1 MGAYGTLSAT
11 NTDKSVNYRLAL
23 NITASEALGGVEWV
37 RLTKTPNFII
47 IKPLVIVGDPKEVVN
62 KTHVCYSRGRY
73 AQMGIMRMVSD
84 GSIRKDLL
92 GKRYKIKKDKE
103 GKLYVCLNEEIK
115 KDGDG

>member
-1 MGAYGTLSAT
+1 MGAYAMLSAT
-11 NTDKSVNYRLAL
+11 NTDNSVNYRLAL
-23 NITASEALGGVEWV
+23 NITASEALGGTTWV
-37 RLTKTPNFII
+37 RLTKTPNFIVI
-47 IKPLVIVGDPKEVVN
+47 TPLVIVGDPGEVKN
-62 KTHVCYSRGRY
+62 KTHVYYSRGRY

-115 KDGDG
+115 KDGES